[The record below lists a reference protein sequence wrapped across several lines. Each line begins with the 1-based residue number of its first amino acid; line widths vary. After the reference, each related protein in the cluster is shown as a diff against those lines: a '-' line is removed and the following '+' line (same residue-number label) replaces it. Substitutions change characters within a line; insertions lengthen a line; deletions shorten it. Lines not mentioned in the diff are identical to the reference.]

1 MSEDTRVGRFLRFVV
16 AWVIVLG
23 AIAAVLWVWGRV
35 TGNDPVAAPTSAPPS
50 TTATSTPTATASPAT
65 TNQTAGAP
73 KPPASAFDATVV
85 WVSDGDTIGATTGGN
100 EPSAVRL
107 IGINTPETKRPGYP
121 VECYGPEASDYLKKL
136 LPKGSRITA
145 AYQDF
150 RIDKFKRELWD
161 IWLPDGTFVQGL
173 LMQGGYARTETWGGT
188 NRDAAYLDTLQNI
201 ARRNKVGLWGA
212 CPNP

>member
-1 MSEDTRVGRFLRFVV
+1 
-16 AWVIVLG
+16 
-23 AIAAVLWVWGRV
+23 
-35 TGNDPVAAPTSAPPS
+35 
-50 TTATSTPTATASPAT
+50 
-65 TNQTAGAP
+65 
-73 KPPASAFDATVV
+73 V
-85 WVSDGDTIGATTGGN
+85 WVSDGDTIGATTGGKD
-100 EPSAVRL
+100 PVSVRL

-136 LPKGSRITA
+136 LPKGSHIIG

-150 RIDKFKRELWD
+150 KIDKFKRELWD

-188 NRDAAYLDTLQNI
+188 NRDAVYLDTLQSI
-201 ARRNKVGLWGA
+201 AQRNKVGLWGA